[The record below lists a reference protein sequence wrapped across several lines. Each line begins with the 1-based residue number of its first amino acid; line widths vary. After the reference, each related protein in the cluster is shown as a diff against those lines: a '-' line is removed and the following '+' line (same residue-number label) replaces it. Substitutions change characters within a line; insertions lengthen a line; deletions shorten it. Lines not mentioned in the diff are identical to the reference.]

1 MLLLEE
7 PELSLNDAITEHIPL
22 IIDRVLRKRKS
33 SRQVLISTHSDNLI
47 AEVGDP
53 QAVLLL
59 EPSGNGSTI
68 RTPNEAEAK
77 AMAYGLNPAEVL
89 LPKTRPEQIDQMGL
103 FG

>member
-1 MLLLEE
+1 M
-7 PELSLNDAITEHIPL
+7 

-53 QAVLLL
+53 QAILLL
-59 EPSGNGSTI
+59 TPSGNGSII
-68 RTPNEAEAK
+68 RTPDDAETL
-77 AMAYGLNPAEVL
+77 AMEHGLNAAEVL
-89 LPKTRPEQIDQMGL
+89 LPKTHPEQIDQMGL